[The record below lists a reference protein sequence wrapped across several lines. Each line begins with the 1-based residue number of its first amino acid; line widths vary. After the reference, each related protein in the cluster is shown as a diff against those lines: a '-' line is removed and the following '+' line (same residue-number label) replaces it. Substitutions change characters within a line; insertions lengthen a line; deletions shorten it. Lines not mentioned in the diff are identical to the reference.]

1 MQVDLSLS
9 GGLAPGLCSL
19 VLLLSGRLAV
29 LPRKRL
35 LLRHQEGRTTAG
47 EGGAVGGCSHFC
59 RFRMCGGGSEGE
71 QMGQRPGVWV
81 LGVRKDGRAP
91 RNCVMRTVGVSGV

>member
-47 EGGAVGGCSHFC
+47 EGG
-59 RFRMCGGGSEGE
+59 CGGRMFSLL
-71 QMGQRPGVWV
+71 QISDVW
-81 LGVRKDGRAP
+81 GWQ
-91 RNCVMRTVGVSGV
+91 